1 MLYMYS
7 MTTQFHACILSRWF
21 IIYSVFSSS
30 LRQSK
35 RCPSKKYAT
44 TTWHVVSR
52 LSGLN
57 VKQVRPDFGWFPK
70 ALRER
75 ERERERERILLY
87 FAELRARLTT
97 YNVLWLTTYNNY
109 NGHSS
114 SLHSRFASSRFLNL
128 AGSNLKSYIYFM
140 IKFMLYLFLILR
152 TWKRKNVTLIFFL
165 IFSFFETGITYHI
178 KVN

>member
-1 MLYMYS
+1 MLYMWRCNFTRAFYRS
-7 MTTQFHACILSRWF
+7 D
-21 IIYSVFSSS
+21 S
-30 LRQSK
+30 LYTVCSPHRYVKVS
-35 RCPSKKYAT
+35 CPSKKYAT

-75 ERERERERILLY
+75 ERAREREREREREKTLLY

-114 SLHSRFASSRFLNL
+114 SLRSRFASSRFLNL
-128 AGSNLKSYIYFM
+128 AGSNQRSYIYFM
-140 IKFMLYLFLILR
+140 IKFNLDLIYSLS
-152 TWKRKNVTLIFFL
+152 
-165 IFSFFETGITYHI
+165 FS
-178 KVN
+178 NS